1 MIDVVTLSNMTQYL
15 AGSDSS
21 LSVRIA
27 ICQYTCMA
35 RERIKKSIERRIP
48 RDLHLV
54 KLYLLYRVNIKQHI
68 LS

>member
-1 MIDVVTLSNMTQYL
+1 MTQFL

-35 RERIKKSIERRIP
+35 RERIKLKSIKKRIP
-48 RDLHLV
+48 RDLHLDLL
-54 KLYLLYRVNIKQHI
+54 KLYLLYRENVKRHI
-68 LS
+68 VS